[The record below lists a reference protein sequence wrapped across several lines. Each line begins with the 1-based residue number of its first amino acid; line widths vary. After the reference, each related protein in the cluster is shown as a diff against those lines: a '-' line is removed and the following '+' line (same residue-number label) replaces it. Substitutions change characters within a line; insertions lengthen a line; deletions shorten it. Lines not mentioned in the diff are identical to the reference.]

1 MTRIATYLTAAAGL
15 RPLRP
20 WLAVAVMLVRLGATA
35 AESEPARTTVD
46 PYRLNAQTMR
56 RLSENQAKQ
65 NAAAR
70 TWPVFHQFKFSD
82 ALPQSGINFEHH
94 IVDDAGKT
102 WKPAHYD
109 HGSAVAVAD
118 VDGDGLTDVFFVNQ
132 LGGNR
137 LYRNLGQ
144 GRFADI
150 TASAG
155 VALTSRVCVAAS
167 FADVDNDGRPD
178 LFVTTVRMGNA
189 FFKNMGGGRFQDTTK
204 EAGLDYVGHSS
215 GAVFFDFN
223 RDGWVD
229 LFLANVG
236 VYTSDRQGR
245 GGFYLAYDDA
255 FRSHL
260 IPARSES
267 SILYQ
272 NLGGGRFQ
280 DVSAEMHLQDRSWS
294 GDASACDLNQDGY
307 PDLYVLNMQ
316 GDDHFY
322 ENDRG
327 KGFIDR
333 TARYFARTPW
343 GTMGIKFFDF
353 NLDGRMDLF
362 LTDMH
367 SDMTTSQTTLG
378 KRDYSDR
385 FSKEKSERWCS
396 SEWTDLVLQ
405 GASNNIFGNA
415 FYRNDGQG
423 QFTEISD
430 QLGAETYWP
439 WGISVAD
446 FNADGYEDVFVT
458 AGMGYPFRYGIN
470 SLLLN
475 DHGQRWLDSEFVL
488 GIEPRTPPR
497 IEHEFYTLDCSG
509 ADKDNPLCYH
519 KKGVIGVLGSA
530 SSRSSVAF
538 DLDDDGDL
546 DIVTNEQNDRPQVFR
561 SDLSQRRQLRFLKIK
576 LVGTASNRDGLGA
589 TVRVVAGGQ
598 QYVRYHDGKSG
609 YLAQSSAP
617 LYYGLDA
624 TSAIDRIEIQW
635 PSGRKQVLDHPAI
648 NSLVTITEPGS
659 P

>member
-470 SLLLN
+470 S
-475 DHGQRWLDSEFVL
+475 SSSM
-488 GIEPRTPPR
+488 T
-497 IEHEFYTLDCSG
+497 TASG
-509 ADKDNPLCYH
+509 GSTANLF
-519 KKGVIGVLGSA
+519 SA
-530 SSRSSVAF
+530 SNRGRRLASNMSSTPLTVPAQTRTTHSAITKRESSASWARPAPGRPSLSIWMTTATSISSRTNKMIARKCSAATSRSAGSCGFSKSSSSAPHP
-538 DLDDDGDL
+538 
-546 DIVTNEQNDRPQVFR
+546 T
-561 SDLSQRRQLRFLKIK
+561 
-576 LVGTASNRDGLGA
+576 GTAS
-589 TVRVVAGGQ
+589 
-598 QYVRYHDGKSG
+598 
-609 YLAQSSAP
+609 AQPCEWSPADSSM
-617 LYYGLDA
+617 
-624 TSAIDRIEIQW
+624 SAITTGNQATW
-635 PSGRKQVLDHPAI
+635 PKAPRRSTTDWMRPRPSIGSKSSGRPDGNK
-648 NSLVTITEPGS
+648 SSTIPPS
-659 P
+659 IRS